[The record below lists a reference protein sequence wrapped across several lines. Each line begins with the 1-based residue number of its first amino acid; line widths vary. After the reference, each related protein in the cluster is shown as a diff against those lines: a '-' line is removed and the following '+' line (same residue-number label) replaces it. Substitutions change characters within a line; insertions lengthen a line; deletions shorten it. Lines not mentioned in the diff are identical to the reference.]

1 MKKFNK
7 IRFGGFTLIELL
19 VVIAIIGILAG
30 MLLPAL
36 QTAREKARA
45 ANCIANLKGLA
56 TAITLYADDIPQG
69 YMPTDITSTEF
80 KNGTYLPADSK
91 MTECAK
97 TAGTYQYTT
106 GTYTTDGANSGSTL
120 VWQSSA
126 ASVSVE
132 DNNTDTNTHLGKTN
146 QLFNDGRVAAVATG
160 ATGSL

>member
-56 TAITLYADDIPQG
+56 TAITLYSDDSPVG
-69 YMPTDITSTEF
+69 AVPNTLTASEF
-80 KNGTYLPADSK
+80 VNGTYLPLGSNMGK
-91 MTECAK
+91 CAK
-97 TAGTYQYTT
+97 TQNAFDYVTGGGTGDDAG
-106 GTYTTDGANSGSTL
+106 NL
-120 VWQSSA
+120 WQSNA
-126 ASVSVE
+126 GSVQAE
-132 DNNTDTNTHLGKTN
+132 DSDEGTHLGKTN
-146 QLFNDGRVAAVATG
+146 QLFNDGRVAAVTG
-160 ATGSL
+160 VDSVTP